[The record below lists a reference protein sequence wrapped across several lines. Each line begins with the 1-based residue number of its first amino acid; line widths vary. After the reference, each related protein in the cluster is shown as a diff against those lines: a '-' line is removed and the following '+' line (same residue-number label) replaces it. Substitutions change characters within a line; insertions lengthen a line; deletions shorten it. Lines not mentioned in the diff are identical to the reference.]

1 MGSPQPGLQAEKETE
16 KEVRVEGEFSKN
28 NRVFIVLKRGIIKDI
43 ILFIAVLI
51 FLMIVIPLIS
61 SIFKQLIILQI
72 LILIAGTI
80 VLTYIVKKARGKE
93 NQKGGKG

>member
-1 MGSPQPGLQAEKETE
+1 M
-16 KEVRVEGEFSKN
+16 
-28 NRVFIVLKRGIIKDI
+28 LKRGIIKDI

-80 VLTYIVKKARGKE
+80 FLTYIVKKIRGKE
-93 NQKGGKG
+93 N